1 MRAYLSIGSNLGDR
15 WAYLRSALR
24 GLAEL
29 DPDLMASPVYE
40 TAPVGGPTGQGQYL
54 NVIVGLD
61 TDLSP
66 HSLLEFVQGI
76 ESDAGRVRRKR
87 WGERTLDIDIVVI
100 EGVRV
105 NDADLVVPHPRMA
118 ERAFVLAPLED
129 VEPSAVPVG
138 WRDQLAEQTGDV
150 RKVGYLVA
158 PYDEASLAR
167 RSAR

>member
-1 MRAYLSIGSNLGDR
+1 
-15 WAYLRSALR
+15 
-24 GLAEL
+24 
-29 DPDLMASPVYE
+29 MASPVYE
-40 TAPVGGPTGQGQYL
+40 TAPVGGPTGQGHYL

-66 HSLLEFVQGI
+66 HSLLEFVQRI

-87 WGERTLDIDIVVI
+87 WGARTLDIDIVVI

-158 PYDEASLAR
+158 PYDEASLAH